1 MLSLSLIAPTWKSN
15 PLDLLSDL
23 AGWRK
28 VRLLCDNQKVLE
40 QSLFDMSVKGEQF
53 FECNEELFFKN
64 QQLNNVV

>member
-1 MLSLSLIAPTWKSN
+1 MLSPRLIAPNWKSN

-40 QSLFDMSVKGEQF
+40 QSLFDMCVKGEQSS
-53 FECNEELFFKN
+53 ECNEELFFKN
-64 QQLNNVV
+64 QQLNNAV